1 MLNGISQGR
10 ICLVVCSIEALLQY
24 TLPPKTLRENTL
36 ALHPGEEHSLQALSA
51 RLLHAGY
58 ERRDQVEGV
67 CQFSQRGGILD
78 FYPPHA
84 PAPYRMEF
92 WGDEIDTIST
102 FDLDSQRRIDTVKEA
117 LITPAREVLYPD
129 NAWLVKRLGKA
140 YDALR
145 GKQGVK
151 SKEILLA
158 DMEKLEAGLSL
169 NNIDKF
175 LPLIYPQPATLL
187 DYLPDAGLIFC
198 EMVSVKEASKTSMW
212 QHYEDV
218 SQLLQEGV
226 LFKGCDTFA
235 MEFPQVLAAM
245 EGRPCAILENFARSL
260 PEVRLSELVSLNA
273 VALSPWGGDLK
284 LLEEDLD
291 SFLRRDYRM
300 AVLAGTD
307 KAAAALR
314 DDLAALHIPVAAGE
328 RELTAGRVCVLSGSL
343 SGGMELPELK
353 FALITHGKAATKTVK
368 RKKSKKP
375 GEQIRSLSD
384 LTFGDYVVHAAHGI
398 GVFEGV
404 VKREIHGVTKDY
416 IKIRYAGTDALF
428 VPVTQLD
435 LVSKYIGPKEDKTV
449 KLNKLNSVEWQ
460 KTRQRVKKQLLKWRK
475 S

>member
-1 MLNGISQGR
+1 M
-10 ICLVVCSIEALLQY
+10 
-24 TLPPKTLRENTL
+24 
-36 ALHPGEEHSLQALSA
+36 
-51 RLLHAGY
+51 RL
-58 ERRDQVEGV
+58 
-67 CQFSQRGGILD
+67 
-78 FYPPHA
+78 
-84 PAPYRMEF
+84 APYRMEF

-140 YDALR
+140 YDSLR

-151 SKEILLA
+151 AKEILLT

-169 NNIDKF
+169 NSIDKF

-187 DYLPDAGLIFC
+187 DYLPEAGLIFC

-273 VALSPWGGDLK
+273 VALSPWSGDLK

-291 SFLRRDYRM
+291 SFLRREYRV

-314 DDLAALHIPVAAGE
+314 DDLIARHIPVSAGG
-328 RELTAGRVCVLSGSL
+328 RELDPGKVGVFDGDPVRPAWSC
-343 SGGMELPELK
+343 PELK
-353 FALITHGKAATKTVK
+353 FALITHGKAAAKTVR
-368 RKKSKKP
+368 RKKSEKARVS
-375 GEQIRSLSD
+375 RSARLSD
-384 LTFGDYVVHAAHGI
+384 LALRRLCGSRGSRDRRVRRGSQTGNPRRDQGLHQNPLCGNRHVVCPCDPTGS
-398 GVFEGV
+398 G
-404 VKREIHGVTKDY
+404 KQIH
-416 IKIRYAGTDALF
+416 R
-428 VPVTQLD
+428 P
-435 LVSKYIGPKEDKTV
+435 
-449 KLNKLNSVEWQ
+449 
-460 KTRQRVKKQLLKWRK
+460 QRG
-475 S
+475 

>member
-1 MLNGISQGR
+1 MLLDLISSAPQYRMLLAAMAKRGWPAQMTGLGHIHKAAVTAALSETGPFIVVTPDEAMATRLCEDVNAFAGKEKALVYPAREFTFRDVEGVSREYEFARLKVLNGISQGR

-24 TLPPKTLRENTL
+24 TLPPKTLRGKKTP

-187 DYLPDAGLIFC
+187 DYLPDAGPIFC

-226 LFKGCDTFA
+226 LVQGLRHLCH
-235 MEFPQVLAAM
+235 
-245 EGRPCAILENFARSL
+245 GI
-260 PEVRLSELVSLNA
+260 
-273 VALSPWGGDLK
+273 SPGAGGD
-284 LLEEDLD
+284 
-291 SFLRRDYRM
+291 
-300 AVLAGTD
+300 GG
-307 KAAAALR
+307 AALR
-314 DDLAALHIPVAAGE
+314 HIGKLCPLFAGSS
-328 RELTAGRVCVLSGSL
+328 A
-343 SGGMELPELK
+343 
-353 FALITHGKAATKTVK
+353 
-368 RKKSKKP
+368 
-375 GEQIRSLSD
+375 Q
-384 LTFGDYVVHAAHGI
+384 
-398 GVFEGV
+398 
-404 VKREIHGVTKDY
+404 
-416 IKIRYAGTDALF
+416 
-428 VPVTQLD
+428 
-435 LVSKYIGPKEDKTV
+435 
-449 KLNKLNSVEWQ
+449 
-460 KTRQRVKKQLLKWRK
+460 
-475 S
+475 

>member
-1 MLNGISQGR
+1 M
-10 ICLVVCSIEALLQY
+10 
-24 TLPPKTLRENTL
+24 
-36 ALHPGEEHSLQALSA
+36 
-51 RLLHAGY
+51 
-58 ERRDQVEGV
+58 
-67 CQFSQRGGILD
+67 
-78 FYPPHA
+78 
-84 PAPYRMEF
+84 
-92 WGDEIDTIST
+92 
-102 FDLDSQRRIDTVKEA
+102 
-117 LITPAREVLYPD
+117 LYPD

-140 YDALR
+140 YDSLR

-151 SKEILLA
+151 AKEFLLA

-175 LPLIYPQPATLL
+175 LPLIYPKPATLL

-198 EMVSVKEASKTSMW
+198 EMVSVKESSKTSMW

-235 MEFPQVLAAM
+235 MEFPQVLEAM

-291 SFLRRDYRM
+291 SFLRRDYRV

-314 DDLAALHIPVAAGE
+314 DDLAERNIPVTAGE
-328 RELTAGRVCVLSGSL
+328 RELAPGKVCVMAGSL

-449 KLNKLNSVEWQ
+449 KLNKLNSAGVAEDPAAGE
-460 KTRQRVKKQLLKWRK
+460 KGGC
-475 S
+475 

>member
-1 MLNGISQGR
+1 MR
-10 ICLVVCSIEALLQY
+10 
-24 TLPPKTLRENTL
+24 
-36 ALHPGEEHSLQALSA
+36 
-51 RLLHAGY
+51 
-58 ERRDQVEGV
+58 
-67 CQFSQRGGILD
+67 
-78 FYPPHA
+78 

-226 LFKGCDTFA
+226 LFKGATPLPWN
-235 MEFPQVLAAM
+235 FPRCWRRWRGGPA
-245 EGRPCAILENFARSL
+245 PYWKTL
-260 PEVRLSELVSLNA
+260 PALCRKFGSVSLSA
-273 VALSPWGGDLK
+273 STP
-284 LLEEDLD
+284 
-291 SFLRRDYRM
+291 
-300 AVLAGTD
+300 
-307 KAAAALR
+307 
-314 DDLAALHIPVAAGE
+314 
-328 RELTAGRVCVLSGSL
+328 
-343 SGGMELPELK
+343 
-353 FALITHGKAATKTVK
+353 
-368 RKKSKKP
+368 
-375 GEQIRSLSD
+375 
-384 LTFGDYVVHAAHGI
+384 
-398 GVFEGV
+398 
-404 VKREIHGVTKDY
+404 
-416 IKIRYAGTDALF
+416 
-428 VPVTQLD
+428 
-435 LVSKYIGPKEDKTV
+435 
-449 KLNKLNSVEWQ
+449 
-460 KTRQRVKKQLLKWRK
+460 
-475 S
+475 